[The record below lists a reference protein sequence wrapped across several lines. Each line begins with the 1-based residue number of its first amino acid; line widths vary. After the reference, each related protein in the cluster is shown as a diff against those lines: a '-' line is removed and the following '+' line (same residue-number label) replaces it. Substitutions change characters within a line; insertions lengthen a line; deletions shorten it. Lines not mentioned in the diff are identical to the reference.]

1 MQKVDK
7 AIFVTLFFSIFA
19 TITGVGI
26 VVPLLPVYARSLGAG
41 GFAIGLIF
49 GAFSL
54 SRVFFLPY
62 FGRLSDRKGRKP
74 LIVPGL
80 LAYTL
85 ISFAFMASSNIVA
98 LIAIR
103 FLQGI
108 ASAMLLPVIQAYVG
122 DITSEGREGFTM
134 GLFQMSLFFGLSLG
148 PVLGGVIH
156 DRFGLNAAFLGM
168 GTLSLFG
175 FLLSMFLLPP
185 ARKERAVCR
194 GRPPAEWRR
203 LLQSRQIAALFV
215 FRFAYTA
222 CIGIIW
228 GFLPVLAAG
237 EFSLTSAMIGFLVML
252 GILISGII
260 HLPMGYLADRVNKK
274 SLVIIGGLLVSYA
287 VVSYAWSDSLM
298 ELILASAAFGIGGGI
313 CMPALMAA
321 AVTVG
326 DRSDAMGSVMA
337 LLTVSHSLGMLFGS
351 MSAGLMMD
359 VFRLR
364 AAFPLG
370 AILMLAGS
378 LLFMML
384 SREERPFHSPNRL

>member
-1 MQKVDK
+1 
-7 AIFVTLFFSIFA
+7 
-19 TITGVGI
+19 
-26 VVPLLPVYARSLGAG
+26 
-41 GFAIGLIF
+41 
-49 GAFSL
+49 
-54 SRVFFLPY
+54 
-62 FGRLSDRKGRKP
+62 
-74 LIVPGL
+74 
-80 LAYTL
+80 
-85 ISFAFMASSNIVA
+85 
-98 LIAIR
+98 
-103 FLQGI
+103 
-108 ASAMLLPVIQAYVG
+108 
-122 DITSEGREGFTM
+122 
-134 GLFQMSLFFGLSLG
+134 
-148 PVLGGVIH
+148 
-156 DRFGLNAAFLGM
+156 
-168 GTLSLFG
+168 
-175 FLLSMFLLPP
+175 
-185 ARKERAVCR
+185 
-194 GRPPAEWRR
+194 
-203 LLQSRQIAALFV
+203 
-215 FRFAYTA
+215 
-222 CIGIIW
+222 
-228 GFLPVLAAG
+228 
-237 EFSLTSAMIGFLVML
+237 MIGFLVML

-370 AILMLAGS
+370 AILMLAGA